1 PLTIS
6 RTNNRA
12 PSEPSA
18 QLQKWSLPQ
27 IIRGAIPP
35 NTPPLKEARPRLAK
49 GAENGKWNAQRHR
62 SRRGTCDADNVSTN
76 PTLDTGR
83 DKGKRRAIGFLSR
96 RAAFGGQ
103 VRRD

>member
-1 PLTIS
+1 MALSFLTRLHS
-6 RTNNRA
+6 KR
-12 PSEPSA
+12 
-18 QLQKWSLPQ
+18 
-27 IIRGAIPP
+27 
-35 NTPPLKEARPRLAK
+35 RPRLAK

-96 RAAFGGQ
+96 RAAFGAQ
-103 VRRD
+103 VRRDGPLGTPSPPRSSRGKVIGKSTLQTS